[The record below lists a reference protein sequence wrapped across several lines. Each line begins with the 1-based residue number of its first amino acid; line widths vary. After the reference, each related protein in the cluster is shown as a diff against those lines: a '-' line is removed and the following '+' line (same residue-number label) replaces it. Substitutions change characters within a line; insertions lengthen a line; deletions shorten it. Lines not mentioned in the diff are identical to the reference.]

1 MTSIQ
6 ESTRDENKNSSTCA
20 VIGAGIGGLASA
32 CLLAAKGHS
41 VTLFEKN
48 ETAGGKMQEI
58 RADGFRF
65 DTGPSLM
72 TMPEVLSQIFDAAG
86 RSMND
91 EIELTEPDPICRYI
105 YPDGTIFDSFTQLD
119 KAIAEVE
126 RIAPEDRDAYI
137 EFLNFIREL
146 YEKTADAFL
155 FNPLYELR
163 DLSSLR
169 LLDALSID
177 AFTTVSSRIDR
188 TFTSPYL
195 RTFFKRFTTYNGSDP
210 YQAPGTLNVIPH
222 IELNEGGYYVK
233 GGLYA
238 VARSLRNLAES
249 LGVQFRF
256 RCDANALETKGKKVN
271 ALRLAD
277 GSRHTF
283 DWFFSNS
290 DATETLTRM
299 LPNHAIPTWYRT
311 LQKNLEPSCSGFVLL
326 LGCTRQWD
334 ILRHHTIFFSDR
346 YQQEFTDMFRYKIM
360 PEDPT
365 IYVANTSYSD
375 PEDAPEGGSNLF
387 VLVNAPYLS
396 DKTQWDRDRDH
407 TAEKILETLESR
419 GLSGLRSSIRYRH
432 IITPQDLYN
441 TTRSNKGSIYGT
453 SSNGRFSAFLRPR
466 NRVRALENLFLTGG
480 STHPGG
486 GIPLVIQSAIHA
498 VTLFERKINE

>member
-1 MTSIQ
+1 MNPPATSSQ
-6 ESTRDENKNSSTCA
+6 TTCA
-20 VIGAGIGGLASA
+20 IIGAGISGLATA

-48 ETAGGKMQEI
+48 DTVGGKMQEI
-58 RADGFRF
+58 RAQGYRF

-72 TMPEVLSQIFDAAG
+72 TMPDILARVFQAAG
-86 RSMND
+86 RTLTD
-91 EIELTEPDPICRYI
+91 EIELVEPHPICRYH
-105 YPDGTIFDSFTQLD
+105 YPDGTIFDSFTNLNE
-119 KAIAEVE
+119 AISEVE

-137 EFLNFIREL
+137 RFLATIREL

-155 FNPLYELR
+155 FNPLYQPR

-188 TFTSPYL
+188 TFASPYL

-222 IELNEGGYYVK
+222 IELNEGGYYIK
-233 GGLYA
+233 GGLYS
-238 VARSLRNLAES
+238 VARSLRSLAES
-249 LGVQFRF
+249 LGVQFYF
-256 RCDANALETKGKKVN
+256 RGDVRAFETRGRTIH

-277 GSRHTF
+277 GTRHTF

-290 DATETLTRM
+290 DATETLTRL
-299 LPNHAIPTWYRT
+299 LPKEAIPAWSRT

-326 LGCTRQWD
+326 LGCRRKWD
-334 ILRHHTIFFSDR
+334 DLRHHTIFFSDQYR
-346 YQQEFTDMFRYKIM
+346 QEFTDIFTHKRL
-360 PEDPT
+360 PENPT

-375 PEDAPEGGSNLF
+375 PEDALEGRSNLF
-387 VLVNAPYLS
+387 VLVNAPYLTETS
-396 DKTQWDRDRDH
+396 NWDGEKESVADRL
-407 TAEKILETLESR
+407 IQMLEER
-419 GLSGLRSSIRYRH
+419 GLDGLGDSIEFRH
-432 IITPQDLYN
+432 IITPQDLYD
-441 TTRSNKGSIYGT
+441 TTRSNRGSIYGT

-466 NRVRALENLFLTGG
+466 NRVRAMNNLFLTGG

-486 GIPLVIQSAIHA
+486 GIPLVIQSAFHA
-498 VTLFERKINE
+498 VTLFERAQ